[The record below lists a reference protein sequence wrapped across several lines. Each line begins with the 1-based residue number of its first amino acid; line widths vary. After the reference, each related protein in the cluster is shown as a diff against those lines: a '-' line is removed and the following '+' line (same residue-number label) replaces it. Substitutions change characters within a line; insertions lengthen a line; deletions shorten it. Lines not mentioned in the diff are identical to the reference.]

1 MQQLYKA
8 LIITVFACSGLLIS
22 LPVQAEDIVNSE
34 LVRQAVDRKNYEP
47 GQQYFLFGGA
57 RGSVTG
63 RTGQI
68 SVIPT
73 NNVSLGNLHIQ
84 EAIINGQIGY
94 VTKFHNHHW
103 QEHGPFDSSAS
114 RSATSD
120 SGSAFDGF
128 TMTRL
133 NWSGRQLHPADG
145 YDGEQGG
152 GFPAPTGARDEYTYT
167 INGHAQSIRFES
179 DDTRDASQRVFDRYA
194 NLPSNFSDRANEA
207 HRQMFEHNPN
217 LDKWGNRAEAI
228 NGLFSAIFNPV
239 VSAYEALGM
248 GDIVQGVKDGS
259 AIATMHGLEGLSAEG
274 KMAVVDNLV
283 HTAGFTNYATEQT
296 QESARKHPNN
306 AEAVKMW
313 GNVLQTATGLRAV
326 GVGKNAIASA
336 EGTVSH
342 SYRRAYTC
350 SFHPDTQ
357 VKTEAGYKAIVDI
370 RVGDKVLARDERSG
384 QTGYKEVLRQ
394 YSNPYAETTYIR
406 IKDSTGRAHTIVSNT
421 IHPFYSNGT
430 WMQAGY
436 LKAGDRLLTEDGSE
450 QVVEKVNTETKPL
463 TAYNLNVSDWHTYFV
478 RGRDSQTEGVWVHND
493 CQSAH
498 PHGKYQNADYH
509 GKTDNAVKNRAP
521 TNGQEALDNSVQV
534 KPTSNRRVGVDRDN
548 NELVVLDKTLTHANG
563 VDEYHGHVR
572 SWGEL
577 HTTHQN
583 ALKNAGLVNS
593 KGKIKK

>member
-1 MQQLYKA
+1 MQRLYKA
-8 LIITVFACSGLLIS
+8 LAITVFACSSLLVS

-34 LVRQAVDRKNYEP
+34 LVRQAADRKNYEP

-167 INGHAQSIRFES
+167 INGYAQSIRFES

-194 NLPSNFSDRANEA
+194 NLPGNFSDRANEA

-217 LDKWGNRAEAI
+217 LDKWGNRTEVV
-228 NGLFSAIFNPV
+228 NGLFSAVFNPV

-259 AIATMHGLEGLSAEG
+259 AISTMHSLDSLSAEG
-274 KMAVVDNLV
+274 KMAAVDKLA
-283 HTAGFTNYATEQT
+283 HTAGFTDYAVEQA
-296 QESARKHPNN
+296 QEWAREHPNN

-313 GNVLQTATGLRAV
+313 GNVLQTATGLRAIR
-326 GVGKNAIASA
+326 GSGIGAAPTRSISHNLAEAYANRKPAHIPSAASGSKLRAETEGLTRIAENSRARVA
-336 EGTVSH
+336 ESTVISKH
-342 SYRRAYTC
+342 
-350 SFHPDTQ
+350 
-357 VKTEAGYKAIVDI
+357 
-370 RVGDKVLARDERSG
+370 RSG
-384 QTGYKEVLRQ
+384 
-394 YSNPYAETTYIR
+394 
-406 IKDSTGRAHTIVSNT
+406 
-421 IHPFYSNGT
+421 
-430 WMQAGY
+430 
-436 LKAGDRLLTEDGSE
+436 
-450 QVVEKVNTETKPL
+450 
-463 TAYNLNVSDWHTYFV
+463 
-478 RGRDSQTEGVWVHND
+478 
-493 CQSAH
+493 
-498 PHGKYQNADYH
+498 
-509 GKTDNAVKNRAP
+509 
-521 TNGQEALDNSVQV
+521 EALAPQQV
-534 KPTSNRRVGVDRDN
+534 RNTNPPTSQSR
-548 NELVVLDKTLTHANG
+548 
-563 VDEYHGHVR
+563 
-572 SWGEL
+572 WGS
-577 HTTHQN
+577 TF
-583 ALKNAGLVNS
+583 S
-593 KGKIKK
+593 

>member
-296 QESARKHPNN
+296 QEWARKHPNN

-313 GNVLQTATGLRAV
+313 GNVLQAATGLRAV
-326 GVGKNAIASA
+326 RGSGIGAVSPTKS
-336 EGTVSH
+336 VSH
-342 SYRRAYTC
+342 NFADAYMHGKSSIPPAVTSTNTSLKHG
-350 SFHPDTQ
+350 SF
-357 VKTEAGYKAIVDI
+357 
-370 RVGDKVLARDERSG
+370 R
-384 QTGYKEVLRQ
+384 QTGGGNGTAAADKLYDEIRRSSSDVQKIAQNTGIKPENIQKVKDHVFFDEHRLDR
-394 YSNPYAETTYIR
+394 YTDMGIPAETRRFDSDLNQAMAWKRMESGTYSVDDITWLKHETAER
-406 IKDSTGRAHTIVSNT
+406 WYERKYNSGYSKAHNAAERKWTGN
-421 IHPFYSNGT
+421 P
-430 WMQAGY
+430 W
-436 LKAGDRLLTEDGSE
+436 
-450 QVVEKVNTETKPL
+450 EKGNK
-463 TAYNLNVSDWHTYFV
+463 
-478 RGRDSQTEGVWVHND
+478 
-493 CQSAH
+493 
-498 PHGKYQNADYH
+498 
-509 GKTDNAVKNRAP
+509 
-521 TNGQEALDNSVQV
+521 
-534 KPTSNRRVGVDRDN
+534 
-548 NELVVLDKTLTHANG
+548 
-563 VDEYHGHVR
+563 
-572 SWGEL
+572 
-577 HTTHQN
+577 
-583 ALKNAGLVNS
+583 
-593 KGKIKK
+593 